1 MSRSELARILAEFER
16 RERELPAHRYAW
28 STPAS
33 LMMHQQAVR
42 GCIRLLHEA
51 GLYPLNGRQIAD
63 IGCGDGTWML
73 EFVQWGAH
81 PKSLSGID
89 LRSESVAR
97 ARQRLPDAD
106 LHTGTASKLPWPDES
121 FDLVSQFTVF
131 TSLLNSELKQM
142 IAQEMQ
148 RVLRPGGCVLW
159 FDFRFDNP
167 RNRNVRG
174 IRAAEIHS
182 LFKGCHVRLLP
193 VLLAP
198 PLTRMVAGW
207 CWPLA
212 ELLHTLRP
220 LRTHHAGLIWKKPA

>member
-51 GLYPLNGRQIAD
+51 GLYPLNG
-63 IGCGDGTWML
+63 
-73 EFVQWGAH
+73 
-81 PKSLSGID
+81 
-89 LRSESVAR
+89 
-97 ARQRLPDAD
+97 
-106 LHTGTASKLPWPDES
+106 TASKLPWPDES

-131 TSLLNSELKQM
+131 TSVLNSELKQM

-174 IRAAEIHS
+174 IRSAEIHS

-198 PLTRMVAGW
+198 PLARMVAGW

-220 LRTHHAGLIWKKPA
+220 LRTHHAGLIWKKPV